1 MKALLLPLA
10 GTSARSCEL
19 PLPPEVR
26 RAFDHWLPAKWSKA
40 VEKRK
45 AQSLG
50 ARWCAVEA
58 ARELGVTLSEIR
70 LDDAGMPLWP
80 AGMVG
85 SLAHTDAC
93 AVAVLSLAHR
103 CIGVDVE
110 ELFDEKKCELL
121 RATILTARELRNLST
136 DPAQQC
142 RELTAIF
149 GLKEAAYK
157 ALFPELRVFIDFPQL
172 DVDLTHLRVTHE
184 SGRVLE
190 GHLVYEGINVIS
202 VAYN

>member
-1 MKALLLPLA
+1 MKPLLLPLT

-26 RAFDHWLPAKWSKA
+26 REFDQWLPAKWLHA

-45 AQSLG
+45 TQSLG

-58 ARELGVTLSEIR
+58 ARELGIALTELP
-70 LDDAGMPLWP
+70 LDAAGMPVWP
-80 AGMVG
+80 AGVVG
-85 SLAHTDAC
+85 SLAHTDRL

-110 ELFDEKKCELL
+110 ELFDEKKLELL
-121 RATILTARELRNLST
+121 RDTILTPRELKNLAT
-136 DPAQQC
+136 DRARQC
-142 RELTAIF
+142 WQLTAIF
-149 GLKEAAYK
+149 SLKEAAYK

-172 DVDLTHLRVTHE
+172 EVDLTHHVVTHE
-184 SGRVLE
+184 SGRVLKAFLE
-190 GHLVYEGINVIS
+190 QDSSHVIS
-202 VAYN
+202 VVYA